1 MGITSVS
8 AAQFYFETYK
18 LAAFHVCAANTMLPT
33 TQLLRNK
40 CLDSG
45 DLNRASSNTKKW
57 LSVWPSLGKVVC
69 PFPLRKWMP
78 CVATAISALF
88 DDKGSEGHH
97 MLEIIPRLKNQ
108 ETGEEDCRLLA
119 T

>member
-1 MGITSVS
+1 
-8 AAQFYFETYK
+8 
-18 LAAFHVCAANTMLPT
+18 
-33 TQLLRNK
+33 
-40 CLDSG
+40 
-45 DLNRASSNTKKW
+45 
-57 LSVWPSLGKVVC
+57 
-69 PFPLRKWMP
+69 
-78 CVATAISALF
+78 VATAISALF